1 MLKLEDVSFIST
13 LPNIKIIRMIDLANV
28 KELPNV
34 ENNVHL
40 ESIYLENL
48 KKLKDISRIGKDRDI
63 KVIEIKH

>member
-1 MLKLEDVSFIST
+1 
-13 LPNIKIIRMIDLANV
+13 MIDLANV